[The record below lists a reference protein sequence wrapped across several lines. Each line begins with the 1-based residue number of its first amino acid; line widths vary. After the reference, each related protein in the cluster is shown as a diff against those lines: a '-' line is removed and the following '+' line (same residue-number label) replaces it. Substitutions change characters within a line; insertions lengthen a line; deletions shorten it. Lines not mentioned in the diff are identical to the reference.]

1 MQEPSPALSRRTFV
15 GGATALA
22 AASLA
27 FPQAAFAVT
36 AAEKQA
42 EADAVRN
49 QLVGLNADLEAAAER
64 YYGALDE
71 QNAARTAMEAEQVKI
86 DEATAQIANLQ
97 DHLGTRARSMYRSG
111 SATFL
116 DFLMGA
122 TSFAEFTQNWDILNG
137 LNENDTQM
145 VAETKTLR
153 ETVEASK
160 AEYAKQEKIAADKA
174 AEASSA
180 SYTVTQ
186 HAARGAIVD
195 SAGVI
200 LARDTTVYDV
210 YLRIPAPPGTDL
222 RETVKAIES
231 LTGSKDVETQLA
243 AFFAAASAGELPVMQ
258 GVGSDVLTSFYK
270 ADLVQSGAVRAA
282 ARGVRTWPNGT
293 LLPHALGFTGP
304 ITAEQWPT
312 ARRRGLAMDAVIGQ
326 SGLEAAYDDLLRGQD
341 GRVLVNTGFDGAV
354 RRTVPLRDAA
364 PGATLVLTVDSD
376 LQKELQNALLSQ
388 IEVLRTTKAAG
399 AGRECCAGAAVVVD
413 VQTGGI
419 LAAASVP
426 GFDLNRYRSDYA
438 ALSADAAAP
447 LLDRVCQGLYAP
459 GSAFKPAVAAAAL
472 TAGIDPAATVNCT
485 GRYGF
490 YSGYQPGCLQYGHG
504 GPVDLRTAL
513 EYSCNIFFYDVG
525 RRLGVDVFSAM
536 ARQLGLATPTG
547 VEITE
552 AQGRLTWSS
561 DENYQAGLTLM
572 AAIGQGNTA
581 VTPLQ
586 LAAYAATLANCGQRP
601 ALHFADRAV
610 NAATGETVWQYA
622 PTFTTVPGGEG
633 VFGPIRDGM
642 KRMART
648 TRVLREAPVACAAKT
663 GSPQLADTLPGGG
676 HYVNSVLIGYAPADD
691 PQIAMAVVLEYG
703 GGGSNA
709 APILRAVLDAVFG
722 G

>member
-1 MQEPSPALSRRTFV
+1 MANRKNSHRRRV
-15 GGATALA
+15 RVAVLMVLCGAV
-22 AASLA
+22 
-27 FPQAAFAVT
+27 FAAFFARLAWMQFVR
-36 AAEKQA
+36 
-42 EADAVRN
+42 AD
-49 QLVGLNADLEAAAER
+49 
-64 YYGALDE
+64 YY
-71 QNAARTAMEAEQVKI
+71 
-86 DEATAQIANLQ
+86 
-97 DHLGTRARSMYRSG
+97 
-111 SATFL
+111 
-116 DFLMGA
+116 
-122 TSFAEFTQNWDILNG
+122 
-137 LNENDTQM
+137 
-145 VAETKTLR
+145 
-153 ETVEASK
+153 
-160 AEYAKQEKIAADKA
+160 ADKA

-195 SAGVI
+195 SAGVV

-243 AFFAAASAGELPVMQ
+243 AFFAAASAGELPVAQ

-270 ADLVQSGAVRAA
+270 VDLVQSGAVRAA

-354 RRTVPLRDAA
+354 RRTVPLREAS
-364 PGATLVLTVDSD
+364 PGATLVLTVDSA
-376 LQKELQNALLSQ
+376 LQKELQNALLFQ
-388 IEVLRTTKAAG
+388 IEVLHTTKAAG
-399 AGRECCAGAAVVVD
+399 AGRECRAGAAVVVD

-426 GFDLNRYRSDYA
+426 GFDLNRYRADYA

-586 LAAYAATLANCGQRP
+586 LAAYAAALANFGQRP

>member
-1 MQEPSPALSRRTFV
+1 MANRKNSHRRRV
-15 GGATALA
+15 RVAVLMVLCGAV
-22 AASLA
+22 
-27 FPQAAFAVT
+27 FAAFFARLAWMQFVR
-36 AAEKQA
+36 
-42 EADAVRN
+42 AD
-49 QLVGLNADLEAAAER
+49 
-64 YYGALDE
+64 YY
-71 QNAARTAMEAEQVKI
+71 
-86 DEATAQIANLQ
+86 
-97 DHLGTRARSMYRSG
+97 
-111 SATFL
+111 
-116 DFLMGA
+116 
-122 TSFAEFTQNWDILNG
+122 
-137 LNENDTQM
+137 
-145 VAETKTLR
+145 
-153 ETVEASK
+153 
-160 AEYAKQEKIAADKA
+160 ADKA

-195 SAGVI
+195 SAGVV

-354 RRTVPLRDAA
+354 RRTVPLREAA
-364 PGATLVLTVDSD
+364 PGATLVLTVDSA

-399 AGRECCAGAAVVVD
+399 AGRECRAGAAVVVD

-426 GFDLNRYRSDYA
+426 GFDLNRYRADYA
-438 ALSADAAAP
+438 ALSTDAAAP

-459 GSAFKPAVAAAAL
+459 GSTFKPAVAAAAL

-547 VEITE
+547 VELTE

-586 LAAYAATLANCGQRP
+586 LAAYAAALANFGQRP

-622 PTFTTVPGGEG
+622 PTFTTIPGGEG

-703 GGGSNA
+703 GGGFNA

>member
-1 MQEPSPALSRRTFV
+1 MANRKNSHRRRV
-15 GGATALA
+15 RVAVLMVLCGAV
-22 AASLA
+22 
-27 FPQAAFAVT
+27 FAAFFARLAWMQFVR
-36 AAEKQA
+36 
-42 EADAVRN
+42 AD
-49 QLVGLNADLEAAAER
+49 
-64 YYGALDE
+64 YY
-71 QNAARTAMEAEQVKI
+71 
-86 DEATAQIANLQ
+86 
-97 DHLGTRARSMYRSG
+97 
-111 SATFL
+111 
-116 DFLMGA
+116 
-122 TSFAEFTQNWDILNG
+122 
-137 LNENDTQM
+137 
-145 VAETKTLR
+145 
-153 ETVEASK
+153 
-160 AEYAKQEKIAADKA
+160 ADKA

-195 SAGVI
+195 SAGVV

-282 ARGVRTWPNGT
+282 ARGVRTRPNGT

-341 GRVLVNTGFDGAV
+341 GRMLVNTGFDGAV
-354 RRTVPLRDAA
+354 RRTVPLREAA
-364 PGATLVLTVDSD
+364 PGATLVLTVDSA

-399 AGRECCAGAAVVVD
+399 AGRECRAGAAVVVD

-426 GFDLNRYRSDYA
+426 GFDLNRYRADYA

-485 GRYGF
+485 GRYWF

-586 LAAYAATLANCGQRP
+586 LAAYAATLANCGQRLT
-601 ALHFADRAV
+601 LHFADRAV

-722 G
+722 M

>member
-1 MQEPSPALSRRTFV
+1 MANRKNSHRRRV
-15 GGATALA
+15 RVAVLMVLCGAV
-22 AASLA
+22 
-27 FPQAAFAVT
+27 FAAFFARLAWMQFVR
-36 AAEKQA
+36 
-42 EADAVRN
+42 AD
-49 QLVGLNADLEAAAER
+49 
-64 YYGALDE
+64 YY
-71 QNAARTAMEAEQVKI
+71 
-86 DEATAQIANLQ
+86 
-97 DHLGTRARSMYRSG
+97 
-111 SATFL
+111 
-116 DFLMGA
+116 
-122 TSFAEFTQNWDILNG
+122 
-137 LNENDTQM
+137 
-145 VAETKTLR
+145 
-153 ETVEASK
+153 
-160 AEYAKQEKIAADKA
+160 ADKA

-195 SAGVI
+195 SAGVV

-210 YLRIPAPPGTDL
+210 YLRIPAPPDTDL

-364 PGATLVLTVDSD
+364 PGATLVLTVDSA

-399 AGRECCAGAAVVVD
+399 AGRECRAGAAVVVD

-525 RRLGVDVFSAM
+525 RRLGVDVFSTM

-561 DENYQAGLTLM
+561 DENYQAGLTLT

-622 PTFTTVPGGEG
+622 PTFTTVPGGED

>member
-1 MQEPSPALSRRTFV
+1 MANRKNSHRRRV
-15 GGATALA
+15 RVAVLMVLCGAV
-22 AASLA
+22 
-27 FPQAAFAVT
+27 FAAFFARLAWMQFVR
-36 AAEKQA
+36 
-42 EADAVRN
+42 AD
-49 QLVGLNADLEAAAER
+49 
-64 YYGALDE
+64 YY
-71 QNAARTAMEAEQVKI
+71 
-86 DEATAQIANLQ
+86 
-97 DHLGTRARSMYRSG
+97 
-111 SATFL
+111 
-116 DFLMGA
+116 
-122 TSFAEFTQNWDILNG
+122 
-137 LNENDTQM
+137 
-145 VAETKTLR
+145 
-153 ETVEASK
+153 
-160 AEYAKQEKIAADKA
+160 ADKA

-195 SAGVI
+195 SAGVV

-270 ADLVQSGAVRAA
+270 ADLVQSG
-282 ARGVRTWPNGT
+282 
-293 LLPHALGFTGP
+293 
-304 ITAEQWPT
+304 
-312 ARRRGLAMDAVIGQ
+312 
-326 SGLEAAYDDLLRGQD
+326 LEAAYDDLLRGQD

-354 RRTVPLRDAA
+354 RRTVPLREAV
-364 PGATLVLTVDSD
+364 PGVTLVLTVDSA

-388 IEVLRTTKAAG
+388 IEVLRSTKAAG
-399 AGRECCAGAAVVVD
+399 DGRECRAGAAVVVD

-426 GFDLNRYRSDYA
+426 GFDLNRYRADYA

-525 RRLGVDVFSAM
+525 RRLSVDVFSAM

-547 VEITE
+547 VEIAE

-610 NAATGETVWQYA
+610 NAATGETVWQYT

-648 TRVLREAPVACAAKT
+648 TRVLREGPVACAAKT

-722 G
+722 V

>member
-1 MQEPSPALSRRTFV
+1 MANRKNSHRRRV
-15 GGATALA
+15 RVAVLMVLCGAV
-22 AASLA
+22 
-27 FPQAAFAVT
+27 FAAFFARLAWMQFVR
-36 AAEKQA
+36 
-42 EADAVRN
+42 AD
-49 QLVGLNADLEAAAER
+49 
-64 YYGALDE
+64 YY
-71 QNAARTAMEAEQVKI
+71 
-86 DEATAQIANLQ
+86 
-97 DHLGTRARSMYRSG
+97 
-111 SATFL
+111 
-116 DFLMGA
+116 
-122 TSFAEFTQNWDILNG
+122 
-137 LNENDTQM
+137 
-145 VAETKTLR
+145 
-153 ETVEASK
+153 
-160 AEYAKQEKIAADKA
+160 ADKA

-195 SAGVI
+195 SAGGV

-341 GRVLVNTGFDGAV
+341 GRMLVNTGFDGAV
-354 RRTVPLRDAA
+354 RRTVPLREAA
-364 PGATLVLTVDSD
+364 PGATLVLTVDSA

-399 AGRECCAGAAVVVD
+399 AGRECRAGAAVVVD

-426 GFDLNRYRSDYA
+426 GFDLNRYRADYA

-586 LAAYAATLANCGQRP
+586 LAVYAATLANCGQRP

-648 TRVLREAPVACAAKT
+648 TRVLREGPVACAAKT

>member
-1 MQEPSPALSRRTFV
+1 MANRKNSHRRRV
-15 GGATALA
+15 RVAVLMVLCGAV
-22 AASLA
+22 
-27 FPQAAFAVT
+27 FAAFFARLAWMQFVR
-36 AAEKQA
+36 
-42 EADAVRN
+42 AD
-49 QLVGLNADLEAAAER
+49 
-64 YYGALDE
+64 YY
-71 QNAARTAMEAEQVKI
+71 
-86 DEATAQIANLQ
+86 
-97 DHLGTRARSMYRSG
+97 
-111 SATFL
+111 
-116 DFLMGA
+116 
-122 TSFAEFTQNWDILNG
+122 
-137 LNENDTQM
+137 
-145 VAETKTLR
+145 
-153 ETVEASK
+153 
-160 AEYAKQEKIAADKA
+160 ADKA

-195 SAGVI
+195 SAGVV

-258 GVGSDVLTSFYK
+258 SVGSDVLTSFYK

-354 RRTVPLRDAA
+354 RRTVPLREAA
-364 PGATLVLTVDSD
+364 PGATLVLTVDSA
-376 LQKELQNALLSQ
+376 LQKGLQNALLSQ

-399 AGRECCAGAAVVVD
+399 AGRECRAGAAVVVD

-525 RRLGVDVFSAM
+525 RRLGVDVFSTM

-586 LAAYAATLANCGQRP
+586 LAAYAAALANCGQRP

-648 TRVLREAPVACAAKT
+648 TRVLREAPVVCAAKT

>member
-1 MQEPSPALSRRTFV
+1 MANRKNSHRRRV
-15 GGATALA
+15 RVAVLMVLCGAV
-22 AASLA
+22 
-27 FPQAAFAVT
+27 FAAFFARLAWMQFVR
-36 AAEKQA
+36 
-42 EADAVRN
+42 AD
-49 QLVGLNADLEAAAER
+49 
-64 YYGALDE
+64 YY
-71 QNAARTAMEAEQVKI
+71 
-86 DEATAQIANLQ
+86 
-97 DHLGTRARSMYRSG
+97 
-111 SATFL
+111 
-116 DFLMGA
+116 
-122 TSFAEFTQNWDILNG
+122 
-137 LNENDTQM
+137 
-145 VAETKTLR
+145 
-153 ETVEASK
+153 
-160 AEYAKQEKIAADKA
+160 ADKA

-195 SAGVI
+195 SAGVV

-354 RRTVPLRDAA
+354 RRTVPLREAA
-364 PGATLVLTVDSD
+364 PGATLMLTVDSA

-399 AGRECCAGAAVVVD
+399 AGRECRAGAAVVVD

-426 GFDLNRYRSDYA
+426 SFDLNRYRADYA

>member
-1 MQEPSPALSRRTFV
+1 MANRKNSHRRRV
-15 GGATALA
+15 RVAVLMVLCGAV
-22 AASLA
+22 
-27 FPQAAFAVT
+27 FAAFFARLAWMQFVR
-36 AAEKQA
+36 
-42 EADAVRN
+42 AD
-49 QLVGLNADLEAAAER
+49 
-64 YYGALDE
+64 YY
-71 QNAARTAMEAEQVKI
+71 
-86 DEATAQIANLQ
+86 
-97 DHLGTRARSMYRSG
+97 
-111 SATFL
+111 
-116 DFLMGA
+116 
-122 TSFAEFTQNWDILNG
+122 
-137 LNENDTQM
+137 
-145 VAETKTLR
+145 
-153 ETVEASK
+153 
-160 AEYAKQEKIAADKA
+160 ADKA

-195 SAGVI
+195 SAGVV

-243 AFFAAASAGELPVMQ
+243 AFFAAASAGELPVAQ

-354 RRTVPLRDAA
+354 RRTVPLREAA
-364 PGATLVLTVDSD
+364 PGATLVLTVDSA
-376 LQKELQNALLSQ
+376 LQKELQNALLFQ
-388 IEVLRTTKAAG
+388 IEVLHTTKAAG
-399 AGRECCAGAAVVVD
+399 AGRECRAGAAVVVD

-426 GFDLNRYRSDYA
+426 GFDLNRYRADYA

-547 VEITE
+547 VEIAE

-586 LAAYAATLANCGQRP
+586 LAAYAAALANFGQRP

-648 TRVLREAPVACAAKT
+648 TRVLREGPVACAAKT

>member
-1 MQEPSPALSRRTFV
+1 MANRKNSHRRRV
-15 GGATALA
+15 RVAVLMVLCGAV
-22 AASLA
+22 
-27 FPQAAFAVT
+27 FAAFFARLAWMQFVR
-36 AAEKQA
+36 
-42 EADAVRN
+42 AD
-49 QLVGLNADLEAAAER
+49 
-64 YYGALDE
+64 YY
-71 QNAARTAMEAEQVKI
+71 
-86 DEATAQIANLQ
+86 
-97 DHLGTRARSMYRSG
+97 
-111 SATFL
+111 
-116 DFLMGA
+116 
-122 TSFAEFTQNWDILNG
+122 
-137 LNENDTQM
+137 
-145 VAETKTLR
+145 
-153 ETVEASK
+153 
-160 AEYAKQEKIAADKA
+160 ADKA

-195 SAGVI
+195 SAGVV

-210 YLRIPAPPGTDL
+210 YLRIPAPPDTDL

-270 ADLVQSGAVRAA
+270 ADLVQNGAVRAA

-312 ARRRGLAMDAVIGQ
+312 ARRRGLAIDAVIGQ

-354 RRTVPLRDAA
+354 RRTVPLREAA
-364 PGATLVLTVDSD
+364 PGATLVLTVDSA

-399 AGRECCAGAAVVVD
+399 AGRECRAGAAVVVD

-426 GFDLNRYRSDYA
+426 GFDLNRYRADYA

-504 GPVDLRTAL
+504 GPVDLCTAL

-622 PTFTTVPGGEG
+622 PTFTTVPGSDG

-648 TRVLREAPVACAAKT
+648 ARVLREGPVACAAKT

>member
-1 MQEPSPALSRRTFV
+1 MPAIGPRSEWLPRPYMSHFLTNKSIFYRGDPMANRKNSHRRRVRVAVLMVLCGTVF
-15 GGATALA
+15 
-22 AASLA
+22 
-27 FPQAAFAVT
+27 AAFFARLAWMQFVR
-36 AAEKQA
+36 
-42 EADAVRN
+42 AD
-49 QLVGLNADLEAAAER
+49 
-64 YYGALDE
+64 YY
-71 QNAARTAMEAEQVKI
+71 
-86 DEATAQIANLQ
+86 
-97 DHLGTRARSMYRSG
+97 
-111 SATFL
+111 
-116 DFLMGA
+116 
-122 TSFAEFTQNWDILNG
+122 
-137 LNENDTQM
+137 
-145 VAETKTLR
+145 
-153 ETVEASK
+153 
-160 AEYAKQEKIAADKA
+160 ADKA

-195 SAGVI
+195 SAGVV

-354 RRTVPLRDAA
+354 RRTVPLREAA
-364 PGATLVLTVDSD
+364 PGATLVLTVDSA

-399 AGRECCAGAAVVVD
+399 AGRECRAGAAVVVD

-426 GFDLNRYRSDYA
+426 GFDLKRYRADYA
-438 ALSADAAAP
+438 ALAADAAAP

-586 LAAYAATLANCGQRP
+586 LAAYAAALANCGQRP

-622 PTFTTVPGGEG
+622 PTFTTVSGGEG

>member
-1 MQEPSPALSRRTFV
+1 MANRKNSHRRRV
-15 GGATALA
+15 RVAVLMVLCGAV
-22 AASLA
+22 
-27 FPQAAFAVT
+27 FAAFFARLAWMQFVR
-36 AAEKQA
+36 
-42 EADAVRN
+42 AD
-49 QLVGLNADLEAAAER
+49 
-64 YYGALDE
+64 YY
-71 QNAARTAMEAEQVKI
+71 
-86 DEATAQIANLQ
+86 
-97 DHLGTRARSMYRSG
+97 
-111 SATFL
+111 
-116 DFLMGA
+116 
-122 TSFAEFTQNWDILNG
+122 
-137 LNENDTQM
+137 
-145 VAETKTLR
+145 
-153 ETVEASK
+153 
-160 AEYAKQEKIAADKA
+160 ADKA

-195 SAGVI
+195 SAGVV

-222 RETVKAIES
+222 RETIKAIES
-231 LTGSKDVETQLA
+231 LTGGKDVETQLA

-364 PGATLVLTVDSD
+364 PGATLVLTVDSA

-399 AGRECCAGAAVVVD
+399 AGRECRAGAAVVVD

-525 RRLGVDVFSAM
+525 RRLGVDVFSTM

-622 PTFTTVPGGEG
+622 PTFTTVPGGED

>member
-1 MQEPSPALSRRTFV
+1 MANRKNSHRRRV
-15 GGATALA
+15 RVAVLMVLCGAV
-22 AASLA
+22 
-27 FPQAAFAVT
+27 FAAFFARLAWMQFVR
-36 AAEKQA
+36 
-42 EADAVRN
+42 AD
-49 QLVGLNADLEAAAER
+49 
-64 YYGALDE
+64 YY
-71 QNAARTAMEAEQVKI
+71 
-86 DEATAQIANLQ
+86 
-97 DHLGTRARSMYRSG
+97 
-111 SATFL
+111 
-116 DFLMGA
+116 
-122 TSFAEFTQNWDILNG
+122 
-137 LNENDTQM
+137 
-145 VAETKTLR
+145 
-153 ETVEASK
+153 
-160 AEYAKQEKIAADKA
+160 ADKA

-195 SAGVI
+195 SAGVV

-270 ADLVQSGAVRAA
+270 VDLVQSGAVRAA

-354 RRTVPLRDAA
+354 RRTVPLREAA
-364 PGATLVLTVDSD
+364 PGATLVLTVDSA

-399 AGRECCAGAAVVVD
+399 AGRECRAGAAVVVD

-426 GFDLNRYRSDYA
+426 GFDLNRYRADYA

-504 GPVDLRTAL
+504 GPVNLRTAL

-586 LAAYAATLANCGQRP
+586 LAAYAAALANCGQRP

>member
-1 MQEPSPALSRRTFV
+1 MANRKNSHRRRV
-15 GGATALA
+15 RVAVLMVLCGAV
-22 AASLA
+22 
-27 FPQAAFAVT
+27 FAAFFARLAWMQFVR
-36 AAEKQA
+36 
-42 EADAVRN
+42 AD
-49 QLVGLNADLEAAAER
+49 
-64 YYGALDE
+64 YY
-71 QNAARTAMEAEQVKI
+71 
-86 DEATAQIANLQ
+86 
-97 DHLGTRARSMYRSG
+97 
-111 SATFL
+111 
-116 DFLMGA
+116 
-122 TSFAEFTQNWDILNG
+122 
-137 LNENDTQM
+137 
-145 VAETKTLR
+145 
-153 ETVEASK
+153 
-160 AEYAKQEKIAADKA
+160 ADKA

-195 SAGVI
+195 SAGVV

-354 RRTVPLRDAA
+354 RRTVPLREAA
-364 PGATLVLTVDSD
+364 PGATLVLTVDSA

-399 AGRECCAGAAVVVD
+399 AGRECRAGAAVVVD

-622 PTFTTVPGGEG
+622 PTFTTVSGGEG

-663 GSPQLADTLPGGG
+663 GSPQLADTLPDGG

>member
-1 MQEPSPALSRRTFV
+1 MANRKNSHRRRV
-15 GGATALA
+15 RVAVLMVLCGAV
-22 AASLA
+22 
-27 FPQAAFAVT
+27 FAAFFARLAWMQFVR
-36 AAEKQA
+36 
-42 EADAVRN
+42 AD
-49 QLVGLNADLEAAAER
+49 
-64 YYGALDE
+64 YY
-71 QNAARTAMEAEQVKI
+71 
-86 DEATAQIANLQ
+86 
-97 DHLGTRARSMYRSG
+97 
-111 SATFL
+111 
-116 DFLMGA
+116 
-122 TSFAEFTQNWDILNG
+122 
-137 LNENDTQM
+137 
-145 VAETKTLR
+145 
-153 ETVEASK
+153 
-160 AEYAKQEKIAADKA
+160 ADKA

-195 SAGVI
+195 SAGVV

-231 LTGSKDVETQLA
+231 LTDSKDVETQLA

-354 RRTVPLRDAA
+354 RRTVPLREAA
-364 PGATLVLTVDSD
+364 PGATLVLTVDSA
-376 LQKELQNALLSQ
+376 LQKELQNTLLSQ

-399 AGRECCAGAAVVVD
+399 AGRECRAGAAVVVD

-426 GFDLNRYRSDYA
+426 GFDLNRYRADYA

-485 GRYGF
+485 GRYWF

-525 RRLGVDVFSAM
+525 RRLGVDVFSTM

-586 LAAYAATLANCGQRP
+586 LAAYAAALANCGQRP

-642 KRMART
+642 KWMART

-722 G
+722 V

>member
-1 MQEPSPALSRRTFV
+1 MANRKNSHRRRV
-15 GGATALA
+15 RVAVLMVLCGAV
-22 AASLA
+22 
-27 FPQAAFAVT
+27 FAAFFARLAWMQFVR
-36 AAEKQA
+36 
-42 EADAVRN
+42 AD
-49 QLVGLNADLEAAAER
+49 
-64 YYGALDE
+64 YY
-71 QNAARTAMEAEQVKI
+71 
-86 DEATAQIANLQ
+86 
-97 DHLGTRARSMYRSG
+97 
-111 SATFL
+111 
-116 DFLMGA
+116 
-122 TSFAEFTQNWDILNG
+122 
-137 LNENDTQM
+137 
-145 VAETKTLR
+145 
-153 ETVEASK
+153 
-160 AEYAKQEKIAADKA
+160 ADKV

-195 SAGVI
+195 SAGVV

-222 RETVKAIES
+222 RKTVKAIES

-243 AFFAAASAGELPVMQ
+243 AFFAAASAGELPVAQ

-364 PGATLVLTVDSD
+364 PGATLVLTVDSA

-399 AGRECCAGAAVVVD
+399 AGRECRAGAAVVVD

-426 GFDLNRYRSDYA
+426 GFDLNRYRADYA

-586 LAAYAATLANCGQRP
+586 LAAYAAALANFGQRP
-601 ALHFADRAV
+601 ALHFANRAV

-622 PTFTTVPGGEG
+622 PTFTTVSGGEG

-642 KRMART
+642 KQMART
-648 TRVLREAPVACAAKT
+648 TRVLREAPVPCAAKT

>member
-1 MQEPSPALSRRTFV
+1 MPAIGPRSEWLPRHYMSHFLTNKSIFYRGDPMANRKNSHRRRV
-15 GGATALA
+15 RVAVLMVLCGAV
-22 AASLA
+22 
-27 FPQAAFAVT
+27 FAAFFARLAWMQFVR
-36 AAEKQA
+36 
-42 EADAVRN
+42 AD
-49 QLVGLNADLEAAAER
+49 
-64 YYGALDE
+64 YY
-71 QNAARTAMEAEQVKI
+71 
-86 DEATAQIANLQ
+86 
-97 DHLGTRARSMYRSG
+97 
-111 SATFL
+111 
-116 DFLMGA
+116 
-122 TSFAEFTQNWDILNG
+122 
-137 LNENDTQM
+137 
-145 VAETKTLR
+145 
-153 ETVEASK
+153 
-160 AEYAKQEKIAADKA
+160 ADKA

-195 SAGVI
+195 SAGVV

-270 ADLVQSGAVRAA
+270 GDLVQSGAVRAA

-354 RRTVPLRDAA
+354 RRTVPLREAA
-364 PGATLVLTVDSD
+364 PGATLVLTVDSA

-399 AGRECCAGAAVVVD
+399 AGRECRAGAAVVVD

-459 GSAFKPAVAAAAL
+459 GSAFKPAVAAATL

-622 PTFTTVPGGEG
+622 PTFTTVSGGEG

>member
-1 MQEPSPALSRRTFV
+1 MANRKNSHRRRV
-15 GGATALA
+15 RVAVLMVLCGAV
-22 AASLA
+22 
-27 FPQAAFAVT
+27 FAAFFARLAWMQFVR
-36 AAEKQA
+36 
-42 EADAVRN
+42 AD
-49 QLVGLNADLEAAAER
+49 
-64 YYGALDE
+64 YY
-71 QNAARTAMEAEQVKI
+71 
-86 DEATAQIANLQ
+86 
-97 DHLGTRARSMYRSG
+97 
-111 SATFL
+111 
-116 DFLMGA
+116 
-122 TSFAEFTQNWDILNG
+122 
-137 LNENDTQM
+137 
-145 VAETKTLR
+145 
-153 ETVEASK
+153 
-160 AEYAKQEKIAADKA
+160 ADKA

-195 SAGVI
+195 SAGVV

-326 SGLEAAYDDLLRGQD
+326 SGLEAAYDDLLCGQD

-354 RRTVPLRDAA
+354 RRTVPLREAA
-364 PGATLVLTVDSD
+364 PGATLVLTVDSA

-399 AGRECCAGAAVVVD
+399 AGRECRAGAAVVVD

-426 GFDLNRYRSDYA
+426 GFDLNRYRADYA

>member
-1 MQEPSPALSRRTFV
+1 MANRKNSHRRRV
-15 GGATALA
+15 RVAVLMVLCGAV
-22 AASLA
+22 
-27 FPQAAFAVT
+27 FAAFFARLAWMQFVR
-36 AAEKQA
+36 
-42 EADAVRN
+42 AD
-49 QLVGLNADLEAAAER
+49 
-64 YYGALDE
+64 YY
-71 QNAARTAMEAEQVKI
+71 
-86 DEATAQIANLQ
+86 
-97 DHLGTRARSMYRSG
+97 
-111 SATFL
+111 
-116 DFLMGA
+116 
-122 TSFAEFTQNWDILNG
+122 
-137 LNENDTQM
+137 
-145 VAETKTLR
+145 
-153 ETVEASK
+153 
-160 AEYAKQEKIAADKA
+160 ADKA

-195 SAGVI
+195 SAGVV

-326 SGLEAAYDDLLRGQD
+326 SGLESAYDDLLRGQD

-354 RRTVPLRDAA
+354 RRTVPLREAA
-364 PGATLVLTVDSD
+364 PGATLVLTVDSA

-438 ALSADAAAP
+438 ALSADAVAP

>member
-1 MQEPSPALSRRTFV
+1 MANRKNSHRRRV
-15 GGATALA
+15 RVAVLMVLCGAV
-22 AASLA
+22 
-27 FPQAAFAVT
+27 FAAFFARLAWMQFVR
-36 AAEKQA
+36 
-42 EADAVRN
+42 AD
-49 QLVGLNADLEAAAER
+49 
-64 YYGALDE
+64 YY
-71 QNAARTAMEAEQVKI
+71 
-86 DEATAQIANLQ
+86 
-97 DHLGTRARSMYRSG
+97 
-111 SATFL
+111 
-116 DFLMGA
+116 
-122 TSFAEFTQNWDILNG
+122 
-137 LNENDTQM
+137 
-145 VAETKTLR
+145 
-153 ETVEASK
+153 
-160 AEYAKQEKIAADKA
+160 ADKA

-270 ADLVQSGAVRAA
+270 VDLVQSGAVRAA

-354 RRTVPLRDAA
+354 RRTVPLREAA
-364 PGATLVLTVDSD
+364 PGATLVLTVDSA

-399 AGRECCAGAAVVVD
+399 AGRECRAGAAVVVD

-426 GFDLNRYRSDYA
+426 GFDLNRYRADYA

-459 GSAFKPAVAAAAL
+459 GSTFKPAVAAAAL
-472 TAGIDPAATVNCT
+472 TAGIDPVATVNCT

-547 VEITE
+547 VELTE

-648 TRVLREAPVACAAKT
+648 TRVLREGPVACAAKT

-722 G
+722 V

>member
-1 MQEPSPALSRRTFV
+1 MANRKNSHRRRV
-15 GGATALA
+15 RVAVLMVLCGAV
-22 AASLA
+22 
-27 FPQAAFAVT
+27 FAAFFARLAWMQFVR
-36 AAEKQA
+36 
-42 EADAVRN
+42 AD
-49 QLVGLNADLEAAAER
+49 
-64 YYGALDE
+64 YY
-71 QNAARTAMEAEQVKI
+71 
-86 DEATAQIANLQ
+86 
-97 DHLGTRARSMYRSG
+97 
-111 SATFL
+111 
-116 DFLMGA
+116 
-122 TSFAEFTQNWDILNG
+122 
-137 LNENDTQM
+137 
-145 VAETKTLR
+145 
-153 ETVEASK
+153 
-160 AEYAKQEKIAADKA
+160 ADKA

-186 HAARGAIVD
+186 HAARGVIVD
-195 SAGVI
+195 SAGVV

-282 ARGVRTWPNGT
+282 ARGVRTRPNGT

-354 RRTVPLRDAA
+354 RRTVPLREAA
-364 PGATLVLTVDSD
+364 PGATLVLTVDSA

-399 AGRECCAGAAVVVD
+399 AGRECRAGAAVVVD

-426 GFDLNRYRSDYA
+426 GFDLNRYRADYA

-648 TRVLREAPVACAAKT
+648 TRVLREGPVACAAKT

>member
-1 MQEPSPALSRRTFV
+1 MANRKNSHRRRV
-15 GGATALA
+15 RVAVLMVLCGAV
-22 AASLA
+22 
-27 FPQAAFAVT
+27 FAAFFARLAWMQFVR
-36 AAEKQA
+36 
-42 EADAVRN
+42 AD
-49 QLVGLNADLEAAAER
+49 
-64 YYGALDE
+64 YY
-71 QNAARTAMEAEQVKI
+71 
-86 DEATAQIANLQ
+86 
-97 DHLGTRARSMYRSG
+97 
-111 SATFL
+111 
-116 DFLMGA
+116 
-122 TSFAEFTQNWDILNG
+122 
-137 LNENDTQM
+137 
-145 VAETKTLR
+145 
-153 ETVEASK
+153 
-160 AEYAKQEKIAADKA
+160 ADKA

-195 SAGVI
+195 SAGVV

-354 RRTVPLRDAA
+354 RRTVPLREAA
-364 PGATLVLTVDSD
+364 PGATLVLTVDSA

-399 AGRECCAGAAVVVD
+399 AGRECRAGAAVVVD

-490 YSGYQPGCLQYGHG
+490 YSGYQTGCLQYGHG

-525 RRLGVDVFSAM
+525 RRLGVDVFSTM
-536 ARQLGLATPTG
+536 ARQLGLTTPTG

-622 PTFTTVPGGEG
+622 PTFTTVSGGEG

>member
-1 MQEPSPALSRRTFV
+1 MANRKNSHRRRV
-15 GGATALA
+15 RVAVLMVLCGAV
-22 AASLA
+22 
-27 FPQAAFAVT
+27 FAAFFARLAWMQFVR
-36 AAEKQA
+36 
-42 EADAVRN
+42 AD
-49 QLVGLNADLEAAAER
+49 
-64 YYGALDE
+64 YY
-71 QNAARTAMEAEQVKI
+71 
-86 DEATAQIANLQ
+86 
-97 DHLGTRARSMYRSG
+97 
-111 SATFL
+111 
-116 DFLMGA
+116 
-122 TSFAEFTQNWDILNG
+122 
-137 LNENDTQM
+137 
-145 VAETKTLR
+145 
-153 ETVEASK
+153 
-160 AEYAKQEKIAADKA
+160 ADKA

-195 SAGVI
+195 SAGVV

-364 PGATLVLTVDSD
+364 PGATLVLTVDSA

-399 AGRECCAGAAVVVD
+399 AGRECRAGAAVVVD
-413 VQTGGI
+413 VHTGGI

-485 GRYGF
+485 GLYGF